1 MADFTLKY
9 QELNLDRG
17 TLRGFLTEPK
27 EPRKDLVVM
36 FHGFTGHKN
45 ENGFLFKQF
54 QKLFAEHGIASL
66 RFDFMCSGD
75 SDGDFEDMSFL
86 TEIEDGRNIVE
97 YAYELNNKQPIILLG
112 FSMGGAVAGKIASE
126 YRHIIKKLVLL
137 APAGCMDIL
146 ATERYHVD
154 RYNVPEDFKYD
165 LGGFCISAALPKSFQ
180 NITVYGDV
188 EKFENPVLICHGE
201 LDQSVPIEYGR
212 KYSKLYKNCEFH
224 EIKGAPH
231 CFTRVEY
238 RKEVQ
243 EHIIKFLTQKA

>member
-1 MADFTLKY
+1 MSDFTLKY
-9 QELNLDRG
+9 QELKLDRG
-17 TLRGFLTEPK
+17 VLRGFLTEPS

-54 QKLFAEHGIASL
+54 QKLFAERGIASL

-75 SDGDFEDMSFL
+75 SDGEYEQMSFL
-86 TEIEDGRNIVE
+86 TEMEDGRNIIE
-97 YAYELNNKQPIILLG
+97 YAYKINNNQPVILLG
-112 FSMGGAVAGKIASE
+112 FSMGGAVAAKIASE
-126 YRHIIKKLVLL
+126 YHDIIKKLVLL
-137 APAGCMDIL
+137 APAGCMDKL
-146 ATERYHVD
+146 ATERYNVD
-154 RYNVPEDFKYD
+154 KDNVPEDFKMD
-165 LGGFCISAALPKSFQ
+165 LGGFCISALLPKSFQ
-180 NITVYGDV
+180 HVSLYENV
-188 EKFENPVLICHGE
+188 EKFTNPVLICHGE

-212 KYSKLYKNCEFH
+212 KYSQIYNDCEFH

-243 EHIIKFLTQKA
+243 EHILKFITK

>member
-1 MADFTLKY
+1 MENFTMKY
-9 QELNLDRG
+9 QELHLDRG
-17 TLRGFLTEPK
+17 VLRGFLTEPN
-27 EPRKDLVVM
+27 EPRKELVVM
-36 FHGFTGHKN
+36 FHGYTGHKN

-54 QKLFAEHGIASL
+54 SKLFAENGIASL

-97 YAYELNNKQPIILLG
+97 YAYELNNHQPIILLG
-112 FSMGGAVAGKIASE
+112 FSMGGAVAGKVASE

-146 ATERYHVD
+146 GTERYGVD
-154 RYNVPEDFKYD
+154 RNNVPEDFKYD
-165 LGGFCISAALPKSFQ
+165 LGGFCISAKLPKSFQ
-180 NITVYGDV
+180 NISVYGDV

-201 LDQSVPIEYGR
+201 LDASVPIEYGR
-212 KYSKLYKNCEFH
+212 KYQSLYKNCEFH

-231 CFTRVEY
+231 CFTKVEY

-243 EHIIKFLTQKA
+243 KHILNFLTKIA